1 MLPITKQIKQ
11 INCYASQNHPK
22 YIVIHET
29 DNFKKG
35 AGAATHSRA
44 HNNNNLSTSVHYY
57 VDDVA
62 IYQTLNHTD
71 GAWAVG
77 KQYGTPLVAGVN
89 NNNTINIEI
98 CVNPDS
104 NYDKARL
111 NCVDLVRH
119 LMQETGIPA
128 DRVIRHYDAKRKW
141 CPRKMMDNP
150 ELWTDFCLRIRGQ
163 VDEVKSFEDGAGNWH
178 FTINGEL
185 QKARWIKYKNKWFY
199 VDDVGNMV
207 TGYAT
212 IGGLA
217 YMLNPSKADMATYG
231 ALMVTNNLSQGN
243 LEVQWVE

>member
-1 MLPITKQIKQ
+1 MVPITKQIKQ

-29 DNFKKG
+29 DNFNKG
-35 AGAATHSRA
+35 AGAASHARA
-44 HNNNNLSTSVHYY
+44 HNNGNLATSVHYY

-119 LMQETGIPA
+119 LIQEMGIPA

-141 CPRKMMDNP
+141 CPRKMMDSP

-185 QKARWIKYKNKWFY
+185 QKARWVKYKNKWFY
-199 VDDVGNMV
+199 VDDAGNMV
-207 TGYAT
+207 TGYT
-212 IGGLA
+212 VIGGLA

-231 ALMVTNNLSQGN
+231 ALLVTNSLAQGN
-243 LEVQWVE
+243 LEVQHVE